1 MWTKVFSDPLERK
14 GRDGKATHTE
24 NQVSRQPVLTLLTTG
39 QDSQTG
45 LSLVTGQKLHNSAIF
60 TTTLA
65 LVERE

>member
-24 NQVSRQPVLTLLTTG
+24 NQVSRQPVLILLTTG
-39 QDSQTG
+39 QGSKTG
-45 LSLVTGQKLHNSAIF
+45 PSPVIGQKLHNSAVF